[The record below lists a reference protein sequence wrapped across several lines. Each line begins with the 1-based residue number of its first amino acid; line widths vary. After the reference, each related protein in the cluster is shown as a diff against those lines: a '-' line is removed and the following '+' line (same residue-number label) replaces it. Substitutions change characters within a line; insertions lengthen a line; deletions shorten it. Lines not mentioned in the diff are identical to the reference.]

1 MIPPIEMIVEP
12 VTSEEI
18 AEARGIP
25 STDRKITSLV

>member
-1 MIPPIEMIVEP
+1 LIKEVNMIPPIEMIVEP

-25 STDRKITSLV
+25 T